1 MGPIKEL
8 QWLLD
13 EEGNTPNNSESSP
26 QYIPQASIPPE
37 KSKHIDRNM
46 PFDDE
51 TDTEYVIGDNVEYNG
66 IKYRVEDY
74 DNTKKTVD
82 LVNPTGDDKVITVST
97 SQVNKIDTPGET
109 TITTTI
115 QGNDDDDLEVL
126 KSKEKEQEQ
135 EQDKNEDDK
144 KQSGGTH
151 TIKIN
156 TAPF

>member
-1 MGPIKEL
+1 
-8 QWLLD
+8 
-13 EEGNTPNNSESSP
+13 
-26 QYIPQASIPPE
+26 
-37 KSKHIDRNM
+37 M

-66 IKYRVEDY
+66 IKYKVEDY

-97 SQVNKIDTPGET
+97 SQVNKIDTPEKT
-109 TITTTI
+109 TITTTV

-126 KSKEKEQEQ
+126 KQKEDKKEE
-135 EQDKNEDDK
+135 NEKKEDK
-144 KQSGGTH
+144 KQSGGTN